1 MNIYGRFRAGA
12 VLRMWRGAR
21 KGSVNRRN
29 CAVTLVNLF
38 SAAGARGA
46 AAPGRV
52 IDVAVAIDLCHKY
65 IFYLYLYFG
74 RH

>member
-1 MNIYGRFRAGA
+1 
-12 VLRMWRGAR
+12 MWRGAR

-46 AAPGRV
+46 AASGRV
-52 IDVAVAIDLCHKY
+52 IDVAVALTCVTSIF
-65 IFYLYLYFG
+65 FYLYLYFG